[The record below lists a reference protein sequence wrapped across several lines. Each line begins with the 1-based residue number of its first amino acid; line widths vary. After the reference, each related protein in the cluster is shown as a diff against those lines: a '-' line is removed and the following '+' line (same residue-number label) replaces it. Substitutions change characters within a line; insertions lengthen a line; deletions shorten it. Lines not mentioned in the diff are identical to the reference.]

1 LSLRAKTSTFGWLD
15 QAGALTFVRTEGMAV
30 HALTGGLDARNRL
43 HISMLFDCAVTTTG
57 PHVCPRCGERVSAF
71 AAGCALCGA
80 DLDPRRAQK
89 PPSVGERVRRR
100 LVTLPVLRR
109 KRSLVRR

>member
-1 LSLRAKTSTFGWLD
+1 MDVG
-15 QAGALTFVRTEGMAV
+15 
-30 HALTGGLDARNRL
+30 ALTGGLGVRNRL
-43 HISMLFDCAVTTTG
+43 HMSMLFDCAVTTTG

-89 PPSVGERVRRR
+89 PPGLGERLRRR
-100 LVTLPVLRR
+100 LVTLPAGRR